1 MRLLFL
7 GLIFLGLEALA
18 AAQDFSGA
26 EKTSDPRN
34 VQMAAANEALAAHTY
49 ELAAKLLGPL
59 AEQNPKDAHVLFDLG
74 SAQDAL
80 DQSGAAE
87 KSYRV
92 AIADDANYPEPRVAL
107 GLLLARSGRM
117 EDARTELLGEAGLTI
132 SNKPLR
138 GRVLRALARI
148 DEKARPAIA
157 RDELLAALQISPE
170 TPEDT
175 LLAAE
180 LAGSAGDGQDA
191 AEATYRKLLATTP
204 NAPEATAALAHLL
217 VKEKKFS
224 DAETLL
230 LTALEAH
237 PADEALTIQLAA
249 AYTADGKRTAALPL
263 VEQLH
268 ASNPADATVSRLLV
282 NLYVDA
288 KDYAHA
294 EPLLAPLVVENP
306 RDGEVAELEGEA
318 LIHAKRYS
326 DAVMV
331 LSTVVADP
339 SSFPSREEW
348 GQAAFQL
355 AFVAS
360 ENNQPALVLKVLAIR
375 AKFVPSSAPML
386 FLMAIS
392 EDKLHQIK
400 IAKQAYQDFLVASNG
415 ALPDEEFEARHR
427 LVTLEKIK

>member
-1 MRLLFL
+1 MRLPLA
-7 GLIFLGLEALA
+7 GLIFLGLQALA

-26 EKTSDPRN
+26 EKTPAPQN
-34 VQMAAANEALAAHTY
+34 IQMIAANEALAAHNY
-49 ELAAKLLGPL
+49 EGAAKLLGPL
-59 AEQNPKDAHVLFDLG
+59 SEQNPKDARVLFDLG

-87 KSYRV
+87 KSYRGS
-92 AIADDANYPEPRVAL
+92 IADDANYLEPRAAL
-107 GLLLARSGRM
+107 GLLFARSGRM
-117 EDARTELLGEAGLTI
+117 DDARTELLGAAGLTT
-132 SNKPLR
+132 NDQPLR

-148 DEKARPAIA
+148 DEKPRPAIA
-157 RDELLAALQISPE
+157 RDELLAALQITPE

-180 LAGSAGDGQDA
+180 LAGSAGNGQDA

-217 VKEKKFS
+217 VGEKKFS

-230 LTALEAH
+230 STALETH
-237 PADEALTIQLAA
+237 PADEAMTIQLAA

-268 ASNPADATVSRLLV
+268 TSHPADATVSRLLV
-282 NLYVDA
+282 NLYMDE

-294 EPLLAPLVVENP
+294 EPLLAPLVVLNP

-318 LIHAKRYS
+318 LIHEKRYP
-326 DAVMV
+326 DAVRV
-331 LSTVVADP
+331 LSLVVADP
-339 SSFPSREEW
+339 STFPSREEW

-360 ENNQPALVLKVLAIR
+360 ENGQPALVLKVLVIR
-375 AKFVPSSAPML
+375 ARVLPPSAPIL

-400 IAKQAYQDFLVASNG
+400 IARQAYKDFLLASKG
-415 ALPDEEFEARHR
+415 TLPDEEFEAQHR
-427 LVTLEKIK
+427 LVTLEKMK